1 MCLSAH
7 PTLSTMTIFIKAKK
21 KNKHNATKVKADGFT
36 FDSKAE
42 YERYLILKQL
52 LHLRVISDLQIHRR
66 FDCHVNG
73 KLLFF
78 YKVDFTYVD
87 KNGQERAE
95 EVKGMWTAMGKLKV
109 KWFRLAHPEI
119 PLSVIRNG
127 KIVE

>member
-1 MCLSAH
+1 
-7 PTLSTMTIFIKAKK
+7 MTIFIKPKK
-21 KNKHNATKVKADGFT
+21 KNKMGAVKVKADGFT

-42 YERYLILKQL
+42 YERYLILKTL
-52 LHLRVISDLQIHRR
+52 LHYGTISDLQIHRR

-87 KNGQERAE
+87 RNGQERAE
-95 EVKGMWTAMGKLKV
+95 EVKGMWTAMGRLKV

-119 PLSVIRNG
+119 PLSVIIKG
-127 KIVE
+127 KVVE